1 MISYADQREEFLKAS
16 HPQLYQ
22 QMKKDGS
29 LQDHLKQV
37 QREAS
42 EMFDQLRA
50 QMLVSP
56 DLPREFQARLQAVQ
70 SIPEQVDEIV
80 RNEIVY
86 AL

>member
-56 DLPREFQARLQAVQ
+56 DLPREFLARLQAVQ